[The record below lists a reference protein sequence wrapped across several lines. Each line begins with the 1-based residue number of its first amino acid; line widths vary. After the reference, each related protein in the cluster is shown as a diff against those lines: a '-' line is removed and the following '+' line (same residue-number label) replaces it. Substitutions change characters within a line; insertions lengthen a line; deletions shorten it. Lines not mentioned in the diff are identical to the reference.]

1 MLLRKLTLINF
12 KNYREATIEFNDAV
26 NCFTGKN
33 GSGKTNLLD
42 AIHYLSM
49 TKSYFSSSDTQN
61 ILHGEQMFIIQGEFE
76 VDGATESV
84 MCSVRHGQKK
94 QFTRN
99 TEEYD
104 RLSDHIGAFPVVM
117 IAPTD
122 QELITE
128 GSEVRRKFIDSIIS
142 QYDHIYLD
150 NLMKYNQVLLQ
161 RNSLLKQAA
170 LKSFVDWSTFSVW
183 DEQLL
188 FYGDKIFG
196 KRHEFVKGF
205 EPIFNKFFSFISGN
219 NEPAGISYE
228 SKLNS
233 DSFQELLF
241 TNRSKDFDF
250 QYTTTG
256 IHKDDLVF
264 TLKGYPVRK
273 FASQGQQ
280 KSLVIAL
287 KLAQFS
293 YLCNLGFSKPIVLLD
308 DIFDK
313 LDEGRVSRLMEL
325 VSNDEF
331 GQLFLTDTHKNR
343 VQEVFSGIKVPLK
356 LFNVDEGIT
365 TAQEINETA

>member
-1 MLLRKLTLINF
+1 MFLRKLTLINF
-12 KNYREATIEFNDAV
+12 KNYRESTIEFNSAV

-42 AIHYLSM
+42 ALYYLSM
-49 TKSYFSSSDTQN
+49 TKSYFHSADSHN

-76 VDGATESV
+76 REGAVESV
-84 MCSVRHGQKK
+84 MCSVRHGLKK

-99 TEEYD
+99 GEDYE

-122 QELITE
+122 QQLITE

-142 QYDHIYLD
+142 QYDHVYLE
-150 NLMKYNQVLLQ
+150 NLIRYHQILLQ
-161 RNSLLKQAA
+161 RNALLKQGAA
-170 LKSFVDWSTFSVW
+170 KGFIDWNLFNVW

-188 FYGDKIFG
+188 FYGNQIFE
-196 KRHEFVKGF
+196 KRHEFVVGF
-205 EPIFNKFFSFISGN
+205 EPYFNKLFNFISGN
-219 NEPAGISYE
+219 NEPAGITYE
-228 SKLNS
+228 SKLN
-233 DSFQELLF
+233 DTSFAELLF
-241 TNRSKDFDF
+241 ESRSKDSDM

-256 IHKDDLVF
+256 IHKDDLSLL
-264 TLKGYPVRK
+264 LKGFPVK
-273 FASQGQQ
+273 KYASQGQQ

-287 KLAQFS
+287 KLAQFN
-293 YLCNLGFSKPIVLLD
+293 YLCSLGFSKPIVLLD

-343 VQEVFSGIKVPLK
+343 VKDVFSSIQTPFR
-356 LFNVDEGIT
+356 LFNVDNGIAVPFESEFT
-365 TAQEINETA
+365 T